1 MPLFQSETSLAAAT
15 VNDNLLAGSQWEF
28 LPWPARIDFGLVGD
42 ANAADLRIDAYSGA
56 DALCE
61 NMQPSAANRMPIWP
75 DDYSLVDVAGA
86 GERLKVRVRNLNAAA
101 ARTIFLA
108 VRITPLV

>member
-1 MPLFQSETSLAAAT
+1 MPLFQSETSLAASA

-28 LPWPARIDFGLVGD
+28 LPYNARVDFGVVGD
-42 ANAADLRIDAYSGA
+42 ANASDLRVDVYSGS

-61 NMQPSAANRMPIWP
+61 NLQPSAANRTPILP
-75 DDYSLVDVAGA
+75 DDYTLIDVAAA

-101 ARTIFLA
+101 ARTVFLG
-108 VRITPLV
+108 VRITPI